1 MVRKMLLILTVIY
14 VFAHQFGACLCWC
27 WCDDDGVMIL
37 FLVKNFKKIIISKGS
52 HKTAWQ
58 AIAWATCRISKR
70 PNWNAWNENIRT

>member
-14 VFAHQFGACLCWC
+14 IFAHHQFGACLCAG
-27 WCDDDGVMIL
+27 DGEMIL
-37 FLVKNFKKIIISKGS
+37 FLVKNFKKIIIISKGS